1 MKINELVDNVS
12 VLQDMFNDATQPQWI
27 ALRAAIDALLQVK
40 AFEEA
45 EQGKWIPVEKQLPE
59 LHEKEVDSLFWNE
72 PETYLISN
80 PVLVTGKRERGPE
93 DDPPVLVG
101 FLERDILGSGSI
113 WEDIDCNRLIHVTA
127 WQPLPEAYK
136 GGKQ

>member
-1 MKINELVDNVS
+1 MTDYIKTIET
-12 VLQDMFNDATQPQWI
+12 LQNMVANADGDEFI
-27 ALRAAIDALLQVK
+27 ALRAAIDAVLQVK

-136 GGKQ
+136 GGEQ

>member
-1 MKINELVDNVS
+1 MTDYIKTIET
-12 VLQDMFNDATQPQWI
+12 LQNMVANADGDEFI
-27 ALRAAIDALLQVK
+27 ALRAAIDAVLQVK

-136 GGKQ
+136 GGKP